1 MFNCAARLSIK
12 AFERP
17 LFLICIKDFPYLF
30 PELKIE
36 AGLSSIFLY
45 RPSGNVVTVSVLWF
59 VVLFCFSS
67 SSREY

>member
-45 RPSGNVVTVSVLWF
+45 
-59 VVLFCFSS
+59 
-67 SSREY
+67 